1 MNRLLLLFVAVV
13 TMYACSGDSQQQN
26 DSKKMNNKYNGE
38 YPTVRKDTVVD
49 DYHGTTVADPYRWLE
64 DDASAET
71 KAWVEAQNKVT
82 YSYLDRIPFRKEIAD
97 RYEALWNYERYSS
110 PFKRGDKFYYYKND
124 GLQNQSVIYVTD
136 DINKEGEVFLDPNTF
151 SKDGTAS
158 LSGISFS
165 KDGKYCAYFVSEGG
179 SDWKTGYVLSA
190 GTGKLLD
197 DKVEWAKF
205 SGLAWFKDGF
215 YYSRY
220 PSPKGDEALSGRNEH
235 HALYYHKLGTPQS
248 EDKQIYVDMKHPLR
262 NVYSYTTD
270 DERFL
275 VMSTTESTSGND
287 LYIKDLSN
295 DGKLQKIVE
304 GYDYDFSVIDNDDR
318 YLYIMTNKD
327 APNKQV
333 FKVDVSNP
341 SNPVWKEFIPE
352 SKDALSGISSVGGK
366 LFANYLHNASS
377 LVKVFDVDGTFI
389 QDLEL
394 PGIGS
399 VGGVS
404 GKKEDKMGF
413 FSFNSY
419 ISSPAIYY
427 LDVENLTYKPF
438 RKSEVDFDSDQY
450 ETKQV
455 WYTSKDG
462 TRVPMTIT
470 MKKGTVLDGTNP
482 TLLYGYGGFDIS
494 ILPRFSTSRLPLLEH
509 GGIYAVANIRG
520 GGEFGAKWHEN
531 GTKGNKQ
538 NVFDDFIA
546 AAEYLIENKYTNSN
560 KLAIEGRSNGGL
572 LIGACM
578 TQRPDLYAVAFPN
591 VGVLDM
597 LRYHQFTIGW
607 AWATDYG
614 RSDEKEAFEYLYK
627 YSPLHNVKKVAYPAT
642 LVNTADHD
650 DRVVPAHSFKF
661 ISTVQEHHTGDTPV
675 MIRVETNAGHGAG
688 KSTKMQIQD
697 AADNLA
703 FLLFNMNEEF
713 MK

>member
-1 MNRLLLLFVAVV
+1 MNRILLLFVTIA
-13 TMYACSGDSQQQN
+13 TLYACSGDSQQQN

-38 YPTVRKDTVVD
+38 YPKVRKDSVVD
-49 DYHGTTVADPYRWLE
+49 DYHGTSVADPYRWLE
-64 DDASAET
+64 DDASEET

-82 YSYLDRIPFRKEIAD
+82 YSYLDRIPYRKEIAD
-97 RYEALWNYERYSS
+97 RYETLWNYERFSS

-158 LSGISFS
+158 LAGLSFS

-179 SDWKTGYVLSA
+179 SDWRTGYVLSA
-190 GTGKLLD
+190 ETGKLLD

-220 PSPKGDEALSGRNEH
+220 PSPEENDALSGRNEH

-248 EDKQIYVDMKHPLR
+248 ADERIYVDMKHPLR

-275 VMSTTESTSGND
+275 IMSTTESTSGND
-287 LYIKDLSN
+287 LYIKDLTN

-333 FKVDVSNP
+333 FKVDVSNA
-341 SNPVWKEFIPE
+341 SSPVWKEFIPE

-377 LVKVFDVDGTFI
+377 LVKVFDANGKFI

-419 ISSPAIYY
+419 VSPPAIYY

-470 MKKGTVLDGTNP
+470 MKKGTLLDGTNP

-520 GGEFGAKWHEN
+520 GGEFGATWHDN

-546 AAEYLIENKYTNSN
+546 AAEYLIENKYTSSD